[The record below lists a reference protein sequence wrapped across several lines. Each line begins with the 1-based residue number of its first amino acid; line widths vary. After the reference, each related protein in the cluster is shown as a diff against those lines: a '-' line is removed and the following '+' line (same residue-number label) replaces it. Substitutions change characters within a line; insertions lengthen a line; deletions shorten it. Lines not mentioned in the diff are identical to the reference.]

1 MKVTDL
7 HHFFFCK
14 IGNKG
19 PHNHRLFG
27 KEPSNF
33 YFYFLVVETEAQSG
47 DARDGPGQW
56 PSTLLHLD
64 ALGYEIK

>member
-7 HHFFFCK
+7 HHFWGK

-19 PHNHRLFG
+19 PHNHCLFG

-33 YFYFLVVETEAQSG
+33 CFYFLVMETEAQSG

-56 PSTLLHLD
+56 PSTPLHLD
-64 ALGYEIK
+64 ALVYEIK